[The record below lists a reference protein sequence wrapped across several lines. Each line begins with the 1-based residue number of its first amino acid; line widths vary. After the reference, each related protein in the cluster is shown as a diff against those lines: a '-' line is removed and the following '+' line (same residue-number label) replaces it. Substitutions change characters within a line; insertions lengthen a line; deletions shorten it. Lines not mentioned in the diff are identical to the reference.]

1 MRVLLRGGLTVA
13 RSCKLAGRFSGNSY
27 NFHFARCARKGC
39 CNLSLCAGREVRRAS
54 KNQCNHIRDCVSCA
68 SVCMCLL
75 LFASVCIALLVKK
88 SLAMAAAYGR
98 RRPAFFLVERKSL
111 AMAISYERRWRVFF
125 LVERNSLAMTIAY
138 ERRWPAFFLVER
150 KSLAMKKH
158 RNCTG
163 FFMFSD

>member
-1 MRVLLRGGLTVA
+1 MRVLWRGGLTVA

-98 RRPAFFLVERKSL
+98 RRPAFF
-111 AMAISYERRWRVFF
+111 F
-125 LVERNSLAMTIAY
+125 
-138 ERRWPAFFLVER
+138 
-150 KSLAMKKH
+150 
-158 RNCTG
+158 G
-163 FFMFSD
+163 